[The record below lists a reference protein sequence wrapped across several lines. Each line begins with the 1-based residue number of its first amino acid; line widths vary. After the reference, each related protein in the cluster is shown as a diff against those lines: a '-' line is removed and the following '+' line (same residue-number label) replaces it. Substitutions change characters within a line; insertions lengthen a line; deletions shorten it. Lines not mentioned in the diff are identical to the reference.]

1 MLLPGGI
8 AENTQNTAVH
18 TYSNIQFEQALIV

>member
-1 MLLPGGI
+1 MLLPEGI

-18 TYSNIQFEQALIV
+18 TSSNIKYEPALIV